1 MKVKANTLLA
11 EPTSSVGA
19 GSTIDSASKA
29 RPLRVKVP
37 KSKQR
42 ALIREFGLDSA
53 ALTDAE
59 IETRKVEL
67 TALIKVGKARGYLTF
82 QEINDHLPDR
92 QLDVDATEAIVSVLA
107 GAGVAVFELAPDD
120 ATLLVSGNGNA
131 TVGEEEAEDVAAIA
145 LAAADSDFGRTTD
158 PARMYMREMG
168 SFDLLTREG
177 EIEISKRVEVGVQAM
192 VSALSALP
200 IVVVEALADAAKV
213 AARTTSVAEL
223 IEGFV
228 TENET
233 VDYVAEED
241 TDSFADAGDDD
252 DVSEGPATTRR
263 LEEMREAALGQ
274 FAAIESA
281 FGALRR
287 AYERS
292 GWDSPAYRKAQAHLT
307 KEMLTLRFTPKA
319 VNRFVAIAS
328 GQIEA
333 LREHE
338 RAIRRLMVD
347 RCRMPQSHFLGR
359 YPLEALNVQWP
370 ARESAAKKSYSSA
383 IGRNLAA
390 IQEHQVKLSDIQA
403 RNVVPL
409 AELKLIAKR
418 MAVAERM
425 TLDAKREMIEANL
438 RLVVSIAKKYANRGM
453 LFTDLIQEGN
463 IGLIKA
469 VEKFEYRR
477 GFKFSTYAT
486 WWIRQAV
493 TRAIADQGRT
503 IRVPAHMVDMIN
515 KVSRA
520 SRGHLQLHGREP
532 DAATLAELLGVPVA
546 KIKQILSVAKEPIS
560 LNSPV
565 GEDDG
570 VLGDFIEDSSS
581 VLPSQAAEQT
591 NLRLLVEEVLAELTP
606 REAGVLRMRFGIDM
620 SKDHTLEE
628 IGAQYDITRER
639 VRQIESKAMRK
650 LKHPARAEKL
660 RAYSQSN

>member
-1 MKVKANTLLA
+1 MKVKANALLA
-11 EPTSSVGA
+11 EPTSSAGA
-19 GSTIDSASKA
+19 GSTIDSASKV

-42 ALIREFGLDSA
+42 ALVREFGLDSA

-59 IETRKVEL
+59 IETRQVEL

-82 QEINDHLPDR
+82 QEISDHLPDR

-120 ATLLVSGNGNA
+120 ATLLVSGSGNA
-131 TVGEEEAEDVAAIA
+131 ATGEDEAEDVAATA
-145 LAAADSDFGRTTD
+145 LATVDSDFGRTTD
-158 PARMYMREMG
+158 PVRMYMREMG

-177 EIEISKRVEVGVQAM
+177 EIEISKRVEVGVQTM
-192 VSALSALP
+192 VSALSSLP
-200 IVVVEALADAAKV
+200 IVVAEVLADAAKV
-213 AARTTSVAEL
+213 AARATSVAEI

-228 TENET
+228 TENEA

-241 TDSFADAGDDD
+241 TDSFADAGNDD
-252 DVSEGPATTRR
+252 DVSEGPATTKR
-263 LEEMREAALGQ
+263 LEEMHDAALRQ
-274 FAAIESA
+274 FAVIESA
-281 FGALRR
+281 FGALRK

-307 KEMLTLRFTPKA
+307 NEMQTLRFTPKA
-319 VNRFVAIAS
+319 VKRFVALAS
-328 GQIEA
+328 AQIEE

-338 RAIRRLMVD
+338 RGIRRLMVD
-347 RCRMPQSHFLGR
+347 RCRMPQSHFLSH
-359 YPLEALNVQWP
+359 YPFEALNVQWP
-370 ARESAAKKSYSSA
+370 VHESAAKKIYSSA

-390 IQEHQVKLSDIQA
+390 IQEHQVKLGEIQA

-409 AELKLIAKR
+409 AELKDIAKR

-493 TRAIADQGRT
+493 SRAIADQGRT
-503 IRVPAHMVDMIN
+503 IRIPVHMVDMIN
-515 KVSRA
+515 KVNRA

-532 DAATLAELLGVPVA
+532 DATTLAELLGVPIA
-546 KIKQILSVAKEPIS
+546 KIKQILAVAKEPIS
-560 LNSPV
+560 LDSPV

-581 VLPSQAAEQT
+581 ILPAQAVEQA
-591 NLRLLVEEVLAELTP
+591 NLRSLVEEVLAELTP

-620 SKDHTLEE
+620 SNDHTLEE

-650 LKHPARAEKL
+650 LKHPARAERL